1 MDSPSESFAHDAA
14 VDILL
19 TGGPADIPETAR
31 MRREVITD
39 CKIKIRHRAGYE
51 HFEQA
56 EAGPRDGDP
65 GPVVFRWIMRT
76 SIAE

>member
-1 MDSPSESFAHDAA
+1 M
-14 VDILL
+14 DILL
-19 TGGPADIPETAR
+19 TGGPADIPETVR

-39 CKIKIRHRAGYE
+39 RKIKIRHRAGYE
-51 HFEQA
+51 HFEKSDT
-56 EAGPRDGDP
+56 ESRDGDP